1 MRRVLI
7 DHARG
12 RRRAKRGGD
21 WLQISWA
28 EELFASPQGLL
39 SSEQL
44 IDLDRAIA
52 ELAKVDER
60 QARVVELRYFAGMTV
75 EEVAQFLD
83 VSKRT
88 IESDWAT
95 ARGWL
100 EERLRT
106 GR

>member
-1 MRRVLI
+1 
-7 DHARG
+7 
-12 RRRAKRGGD
+12 
-21 WLQISWA
+21 
-28 EELFASPQGLL
+28 
-39 SSEQL
+39 
-44 IDLDRAIA
+44 
-52 ELAKVDER
+52 
-60 QARVVELRYFAGMTV
+60 MTV